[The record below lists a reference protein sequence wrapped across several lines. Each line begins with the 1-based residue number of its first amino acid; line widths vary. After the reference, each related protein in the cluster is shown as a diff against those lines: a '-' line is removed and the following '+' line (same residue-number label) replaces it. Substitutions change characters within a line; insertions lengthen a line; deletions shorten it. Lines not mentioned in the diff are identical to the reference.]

1 MMNRLIVTECV
12 DPWTNLAVE
21 ETLCDTQEAGGATM
35 YLWQNKNTVVIGR
48 SQNAWKECRVE
59 LLEGEGGKLARRSS
73 GGGAVFHDLGNLNFT
88 FVLPREGYDLS
99 RQFSVIANALSRFG
113 ICSVVS
119 GRNDL
124 VLDTGEKFSGNAFRF
139 TERYG
144 MQHGT
149 LLVDVDMD
157 RLTRYLAPSPRKL
170 AAKGVNSVRSRVK
183 NLSTLSDALTVG
195 SLRDALSDAFE
206 AEYGEAAHLTPED
219 LDPAMIAEKR
229 ERYASWDWRFGKTP
243 AFDVS
248 IGERFPWGE
257 IDLQLTCRE
266 GRVSGVN
273 VFTDAMDETL
283 AERLQANLI
292 GAYYTAQALA
302 DRIERIA
309 DMPEGFADWMRVQ
322 AL

>member
-1 MMNRLIVTECV
+1 MKNRLIVTDCV

-21 ETLCDTQEAGGATM
+21 EVLCDTQEAGCATM

-59 LLEGEGGKLARRSS
+59 LLESEDGKLARRSS

-88 FVLPREGYDLS
+88 FVLPREDYDLS
-99 RQFSVIANALSRFG
+99 RQFSVIANALERFG
-113 ICSVVS
+113 IHAVIS

-149 LLVDVDMD
+149 LLYDVDMEK
-157 RLTRYLAPSPRKL
+157 LSRYLAPSPRKL
-170 AAKGVNSVRSRVK
+170 AAKGINSVRSRVK
-183 NLSTLSDALTVG
+183 NLATLSDTLTVET
-195 SLRDALSDAFE
+195 LKNALSDAFE
-206 AEYGEAAHLTPED
+206 AEYGEARHMTPAD
-219 LDPAMIAEKR
+219 LDQAAIAANR

-248 IGERFPWGE
+248 IGDRFVWGE

-266 GRVSGVN
+266 GRVAGVK

-283 AERLQANLI
+283 AERLETHLM

-302 DRIERIA
+302 DRMERITGLPA
-309 DMPEGFADWMRVQ
+309 GLAEWMRSQ